1 MAEDIWMTDRKSDML
16 EIRVSNG
23 GLLKSRSEG
32 ASSEHRCDA
41 IRDFR
46 EPTEVSAE
54 IYIFASA
61 RDQNI

>member
-16 EIRVSNG
+16 EIRISYE

-41 IRDFR
+41 I
-46 EPTEVSAE
+46 
-54 IYIFASA
+54 
-61 RDQNI
+61 